1 MRSVEKYFVSNN
13 LSLKEA
19 FKVLDKGG
27 IGVVL
32 VIEDKCTL
40 TGIMTDG
47 DFRRAILESVPLETP
62 VRDIC
67 NPKYS
72 YLDHSYNESDI
83 KNLFKN
89 PKIRHIPIINNKEVI
104 DLILRHEFYGLHTKT
119 VRSSLDTPVVI
130 MAGGKGSRLD
140 PFTRILPKP
149 LIPLGDK
156 TILETIIGKFLQY
169 SVNQYYLTLNYK
181 SNIIKAYFDD
191 LNPDYSLTYIKEDK
205 PLGTAGAL
213 KYLEKIITQPFIVTN
228 CDILINADYAG
239 LVEHHNKE
247 NNDITIVASLKHYN
261 IPYGI
266 CEIENGGELKG
277 ITEKP
282 EYSFLVNT
290 GMYVLNPSVLSQI
303 PSNQLF
309 HATDLV
315 DKVKLNGG
323 KVGIYPI
330 NENAWMDTGEWDEYN
345 TTTEKLGFH

>member
-1 MRSVEKYFVSNN
+1 MQNINDIIVAHNI
-13 LSLKEA
+13 SLKEA
-19 FKVLDKGG
+19 FKALDSGG
-27 IGVVL
+27 VGIVL
-32 VIEDKCTL
+32 VVDEENTL
-40 TGIMTDG
+40 YGIMTDG
-47 DFRRAILESVPLETP
+47 DFRRAILASISLETP
-62 VRDIC
+62 VKDIC
-67 NPKYS
+67 NSNYS
-72 YLDHSYNESDI
+72 YLDHTYDDSDI
-83 KNLFKN
+83 KRLFEN
-89 PKIRHIPIINNKEVI
+89 PKIRHIPIVKSNEVV
-104 DLILRHEFYGLHTKT
+104 DLILRHDFYGLHTKIIT
-119 VRSSLDTPVVI
+119 SSIDTSVVI
-130 MAGGKGSRLD
+130 MAGGKGTRLD

-149 LIPLGDK
+149 LLPIGDK
-156 TILETIIGKFLQY
+156 TILETIIEKFVQY
-169 SVNQYYLTLNYK
+169 SVDQFYLTLNYK

-191 LNPDYSLTYIKEDK
+191 LNPEYSLTYINEDK

-213 KYLEKIITQPFIVTN
+213 KFLEEKINKPFIVTN
-228 CDILINADYAG
+228 CDILIDANYAD
-239 LVEHHNKE
+239 LVKHHNKK

-290 GMYVLNPSVLSQI
+290 GMYVLNPSALSQI

-330 NENAWMDTGEWDEYN
+330 NEKAWMDTGEWDEYN
-345 TTTEKLGFH
+345 MTTQRLGL